1 MRFRARNLF
10 VYIIMALAVFG
21 IFYQLLF
28 DTAQLFT
35 YILMTAGFAA
45 ILFGIFYV
53 FMRKRGTG
61 GISKEYR
68 KAVKQSRRKYG
79 NAVPNKRMYQA
90 TARKQR
96 KQNAQ
101 PGKSKSKRNA
111 AHLRV
116 IDGKKDKKK
125 NRASF

>member
-1 MRFRARNLF
+1 MPFRKMNLF

-28 DTAQLFT
+28 DTAQLFK
-35 YILMTAGFAA
+35 YILMTVGFAA
-45 ILFGIFYV
+45 ILFGIFYF
-53 FMRKRGTG
+53 FMKRRGLSG
-61 GISKEYR
+61 FSKQYR
-68 KAVKQSRRKYG
+68 KAVKQSKRKYG
-79 NAVPNKRMYQA
+79 NTSHNQRMYKA
-90 TARKQR
+90 TVRQQR
-96 KQNAQ
+96 NKSHQ
-101 PGKSKSKRNA
+101 PGKPKATRSA